1 MKIIADINIGVSLVV
16 GLRGLGH
23 DIDRADVFLRATAA
37 DAEIAALAA
46 RMGAV
51 VLTRD
56 QDFST
61 LLAMSQANAP
71 SVINLRH
78 VSVDAHR
85 LIRILDSV
93 IRRHDADLIRGAI
106 VTVDERGVRTHLLP
120 VGSIP

>member
-1 MKIIADINIGVSLVV
+1 MKLIADINIGVSIVV

-23 DIDRADVFLRATAA
+23 DIDQADVFVPATAA
-37 DAEIAALAA
+37 DAEIAALAEK
-46 RMGAV
+46 MGAV

-78 VSVDAHR
+78 ISVDAQL
-85 LIRILDSV
+85 LIRVLDSV
-93 IRRHDADLIRGAI
+93 IRRHDADLNRGAI

-120 VGSIP
+120 VGSIS